1 MKKFLICKKACPIVA
16 EKDHEI
22 ACLRQELESYK
33 KREVRNREY
42 TREIERRLAKVRQ
55 AAFGLLEEP
64 KITGG
69 P

>member
-1 MKKFLICKKACPIVA
+1 MKKLLVCEKVCPIIA
-16 EKDHEI
+16 EKNHEI
-22 ACLRQELESYK
+22 ASLRQELESYK
-33 KREVRNREY
+33 KRELRNREY